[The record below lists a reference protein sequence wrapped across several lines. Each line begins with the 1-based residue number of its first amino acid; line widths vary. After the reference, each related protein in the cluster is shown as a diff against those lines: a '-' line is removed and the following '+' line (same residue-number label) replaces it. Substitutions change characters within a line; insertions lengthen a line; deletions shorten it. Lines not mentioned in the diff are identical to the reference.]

1 MRRAAEPHQTL
12 ALALLHCGQAEQLQ
26 KASDKKSPWLSCE
39 QHLHSPAAPGRLQV
53 SCLPSDW
60 SFFSTSSASRTISKQ
75 VHPKISLSRKCHC
88 SSSTLEYSSMPSQTE
103 EKSSV
108 PKPSHIPCFTL
119 LSPHRATASIRTT
132 QQTVPLLKQEH
143 RVCKQ
148 PRT

>member
-103 EKSSV
+103 KLC
-108 PKPSHIPCFTL
+108 PKTQSH
-119 LSPHRATASIRTT
+119 
-132 QQTVPLLKQEH
+132 PLLYPLKPPQSN
-143 RVCKQ
+143 RFNQDNTANSTITKT
-148 PRT
+148 RT